1 MNGGSIS
8 QNEAEQAG
16 GVAVNYRGQ
25 FVMNGGSI
33 EGNRAR
39 SAGGGIFAY
48 MGSKMQMNGGKI
60 HNNRAGNLGGGI
72 AIYDEFSEGTSG
84 TRQLSELAR
93 KNGFSWEDHAR
104 WRQLFDAKFEMNNGE
119 ITENFAQN
127 GGGDIY
133 VASSGVQINAGNI
146 SHNSS
151 KTYGGG
157 IYVSSVPYVL
167 HLKNVYF
174 ENNRAIPQGGT
185 FILTNEMLE
194 GHGGAIWFCPTGKSQ
209 IFESNGASFNEN
221 MGEFSGDDFTLTRGG
236 EYRLVSYFGQRLLGG
251 GKVTWYVDGHPTDKS
266 IARYLA
272 DNGQVYDDKV
282 PEKISDPIS
291 LKAVANQAAALDLA
305 KKLSKVTMIGNLS
318 SRGGAIGSNG
328 SVIIGDKDKTFNL
341 KVDKKWAE
349 ALQDKVKD
357 VELIID
363 LYNMTDPDHPV
374 LIDTIILNQENDF
387 SAYFEDLLLEAGNQ
401 KINYQLRERN
411 HQDYQTSYDFRNIE
425 TNTSGVYEIDQ
436 QQDAHL
442 EIYNEPKP
450 DEPIPEDP
458 TPEDPTPE
466 NPTPEDPTPENPTP
480 EDPMPEKPFEPNLPE
495 IPETEEPIKV
505 EQMQVI
511 GQLPETG
518 EQDSTIW
525 LGVAGLSILAGTA
538 ILIINKEDESI

>member
-48 MGSKMQMNGGKI
+48 MGSKMQMNGVKI

-341 KVDKKWAE
+341 K
-349 ALQDKVKD
+349 
-357 VELIID
+357 
-363 LYNMTDPDHPV
+363 
-374 LIDTIILNQENDF
+374 
-387 SAYFEDLLLEAGNQ
+387 
-401 KINYQLRERN
+401 
-411 HQDYQTSYDFRNIE
+411 
-425 TNTSGVYEIDQ
+425 
-436 QQDAHL
+436 
-442 EIYNEPKP
+442 EPK
-450 DEPIPEDP
+450 
-458 TPEDPTPE
+458 
-466 NPTPEDPTPENPTP
+466 
-480 EDPMPEKPFEPNLPE
+480 
-495 IPETEEPIKV
+495 
-505 EQMQVI
+505 
-511 GQLPETG
+511 
-518 EQDSTIW
+518 SR
-525 LGVAGLSILAGTA
+525 
-538 ILIINKEDESI
+538 